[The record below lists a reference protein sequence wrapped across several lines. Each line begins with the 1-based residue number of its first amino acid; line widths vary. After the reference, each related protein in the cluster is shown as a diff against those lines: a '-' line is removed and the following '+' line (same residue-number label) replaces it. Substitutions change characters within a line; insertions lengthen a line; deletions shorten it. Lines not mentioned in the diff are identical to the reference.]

1 MPYCSKCGAQVSAED
16 MFCSKCGQPIN
27 KESSRTTIYEGEI
40 HKCPNCGEVLD
51 AFSVVCPACGYE
63 IRGKKVSVSVRDFA
77 NKLTSAKTDAIKVDL
92 IRSFPIPNTK
102 EDVFEFMILAST
114 NYDESLSQSGNAQK
128 EIRGAWISKIEQG
141 YQKAKLLFG
150 DSSEFQ
156 KIETIYL
163 KTQDK
168 KKKTSSI
175 KLILRTIGLWGGLLI
190 FLIALIL
197 DVTTHGNTSMLHV
210 GAGIIMIVGAFMI
223 GRESKNLLEVG
234 IGIACGIISM
244 LLGLVLQEGF
254 HGNGSMME
262 IAGGL
267 VIVISII
274 RLVQITKNK

>member
-1 MPYCSKCGAQVSAED
+1 MPSGARHFTGSSKRVEAHP
-16 MFCSKCGQPIN
+16 K
-27 KESSRTTIYEGEI
+27 SSNLVVNSVALSRDLPVFTGFFEI
-40 HKCPNCGEVLD
+40 IRVVL
-51 AFSVVCPACGYE
+51 
-63 IRGKKVSVSVRDFA
+63 
-77 NKLTSAKTDAIKVDL
+77 T
-92 IRSFPIPNTK
+92 
-102 EDVFEFMILAST
+102 
-114 NYDESLSQSGNAQK
+114 
-128 EIRGAWISKIEQG
+128 
-141 YQKAKLLFG
+141 
-150 DSSEFQ
+150 
-156 KIETIYL
+156 

-234 IGIACGIISM
+234 IGIACGILSM